1 VPGVA
6 LFGGS
11 FTPIH
16 YGHLLLAD
24 EVAEMLALD
33 RVIFMPAAQPPHKG
47 AADLAPA
54 TDRHAMVA
62 LATHGNARF
71 EVSDL
76 ELRREGPSYTV
87 DTLAA
92 LAAGSGDELFLL
104 LGSET
109 FLDLLTW
116 KEAERVARLAR
127 LVVVPR
133 TGSPFDGQS
142 AQAQKVL
149 REIGHTRFVDAS
161 APPSP
166 EGVIVA
172 RARSLDI
179 SASDLRR
186 RAREGRSL
194 AYRLPESVI
203 AYIQARGLYR
213 A

>member
-1 VPGVA
+1 VPRVA

-11 FTPIH
+11 FNPVH

-54 TDRHAMVA
+54 ADRHAMVA

-76 ELRREGPSYTV
+76 ELRRAGPSYTV
-87 DTLAA
+87 ETLDA
-92 LAAGSGDELFLL
+92 LAASAGDELFLL
-104 LGSET
+104 VGSET

-116 KEAERVARLAR
+116 KEADRVAHLAR
-127 LVVVPR
+127 LVIVPR

-149 REIGHTRFVDAS
+149 REIGQARFVDAS
-161 APPSP
+161 APPP
-166 EGVIVA
+166 AEGVIVA

-186 RAREGRSL
+186 RTRAGRSL

-203 AYIQARGLYR
+203 AYIQARRLYR